1 METETT
7 VLLELDERN
16 LAHFLSALAL
26 AALARRVEG
35 SAVESRRCWWPE
47 KPGRFVIKTEVPHTE
62 FRALLFAKADNFIRA
77 MEWRPGLG
85 GASYGLLISGSE
97 IGVNPFVALSGEAEN
112 TPLKVFAGRVLPSKT
127 LPDQQSKL
135 PSPTNCQE
143 WLNQS
148 NVGAGSWG
156 FDHRVNQHASDAGS
170 SSDAEGTG
178 HLDPFYPAIELLSF
192 AAAAFF
198 VPAHAWPP
206 PADQRRKKGQVE
218 KNALQGFAW
227 TQSIPLSMA
236 ALAATGRIFGLPA
249 RRYKFSYR
257 PAGHGDAAKYKF
269 FPPAL
274 VQPSTP

>member
-1 METETT
+1 MTT
-7 VLLELDERN
+7 DTTLLLDLDERN

-26 AALARRVEG
+26 ATLAQRVEG

-47 KPGRFVIKTEVPHTE
+47 KPGQFVIQTE
-62 FRALLFAKADNFIRA
+62 FPKDEFRPRLFLKAYDFLKA

-85 GASYGLLISGSE
+85 GASSGLLISGGE
-97 IGVNPFVALSGEAEN
+97 IGLNPFVALGGEAGDN
-112 TPLKVFAGRVLPSKT
+112 TPLKVFAGRVSPIKT
-127 LPDQQSKL
+127 LPDQNSKL
-135 PSPTNCQE
+135 SIPGNRSD
-143 WLNQS
+143 WLSQS
-148 NVGAGSWG
+148 NVDAGSWG
-156 FDHRVNQHASDAGS
+156 FDYRVNQHASDAGS

-198 VPAHAWPP
+198 APAHAWTQP
-206 PADQRRKKGQVE
+206 VE
-218 KNALQGFAW
+218 RNALQGFAW
-227 TQSIPLSMA
+227 TKSIPLSMS

-269 FPPAL
+269 FPAATL
-274 VQPSTP
+274 QPSTP